1 MTDEQDPFADELDNP
16 AIEAG
21 EPMDVHAGA
30 AAPGDTIAEPE
41 PAEAFET
48 IEYDGRQYQ
57 VPAALKGGFLMQ
69 ADYTRKTQ
77 ELAEQRRG
85 LEDVASHVRQ
95 QAQVSEEEITSRA
108 ALVALDTAL
117 EQYAHVDW
125 DQLAANDPTG
135 AQQHWMRYQTLKEQR
150 GQIAEDLHHRQ
161 GWRTQMAQQETARR
175 FEETQDFARRHIK
188 GWSPELDLQ
197 IIEFARSKG
206 ATDQNLRDAMSPLVY
221 NLLYLARI
229 GEQALNKTTA
239 PKASAGRAV
248 RPLSLVGGRSSPSAG
263 KSLADMSMEEYAEHR
278 AAQMRR
284 GR

>member
-1 MTDEQDPFADELDNP
+1 MIVMTDEQYPFADELEAP
-16 AIEAG
+16 AIEAD
-21 EPMDVHAGA
+21 EPIE
-30 AAPGDTIAEPE
+30 PGLENHQEEQAEPVE
-41 PAEAFET
+41 EFEV
-48 IEYDGRQYQ
+48 IEFDGKQYQ

-85 LEDVASHVRQ
+85 LEDVASHIRQ
-95 QAQVSEEEITSRA
+95 QAQAGDEEITSRA

-117 EQYAHVDW
+117 EQYAQLDW
-125 DQLAANDPTG
+125 NQLAANDPSG

-150 GQIAEDLHHRQ
+150 GQLAEDLHHRQ

-221 NLLYLARI
+221 NLLHLARI
-229 GEQALNKTTA
+229 GEQALNKATA
-239 PKASAGRAV
+239 PKALTARTA
-248 RPLSLVGGRSSPSAG
+248 RPLSMVGGRSSPSAG
-263 KSLADMSMEEYAEHR
+263 KSLHDMSMEEYAEHR
-278 AAQMRR
+278 TSQMRR

>member
-1 MTDEQDPFADELDNP
+1 MTDEQYPIADELELP
-16 AIEAG
+16 AIEAE
-21 EPMDVHAGA
+21 EPVD
-30 AAPGDTIAEPE
+30 PGVEYAEQAE

-48 IEYDGRQYQ
+48 IEFDGKQYQ

-85 LEDVASHVRQ
+85 LEDVASHIRQ
-95 QAQVSEEEITSRA
+95 QAQASDDEITSRA
-108 ALVALDTAL
+108 ALVALDAAL
-117 EQYAHVDW
+117 EQYGQVDW
-125 DQLAANDPTG
+125 ERLAADDPSA
-135 AQQHWMRYQTLKEQR
+135 AQQHWMRYQTMKEQR
-150 GQIAEDLHHRQ
+150 GQIVGDLHSRQ
-161 GWRTQMAQQETARR
+161 GWRAQEAQQETVRR

-221 NLLYLARI
+221 NLLHLARI
-229 GEQALNKTTA
+229 GEQALARTTA
-239 PKASAGRAV
+239 PRTSSAA
-248 RPLSLVGGRSSPSAG
+248 RPLSLVGGRSNPSAG
-263 KSLADMSMEEYAEHR
+263 KSLADMSMEEYAEYR
-278 AAQMRR
+278 SRSAR

>member
-1 MTDEQDPFADELDNP
+1 MTDEQDPFADELNSP
-16 AIEAG
+16 AIEAE
-21 EPMDVHAGA
+21 EPMDIDAEA
-30 AAPGDTIAEPE
+30 AALAGQAEQTE
-41 PAEAFET
+41 QAQEFET
-48 IEYDGRQYQ
+48 IEFDGKQYQ

-95 QAQVSEEEITSRA
+95 QAQASEEEITSRA

-117 EQYAHVDW
+117 EQYAQLDW
-125 DQLAANDPTG
+125 NQLAANDPSG
-135 AQQHWMRYQTLKEQR
+135 AQHHWMRYQTLKEQR
-150 GQIAEDLHHRQ
+150 GQLAEDLHHRQ
-161 GWRTQMAQQETARR
+161 GWRAQMAQQETARR

-221 NLLYLARI
+221 NLLHLARI

-239 PKASAGRAV
+239 PKASTARTA
-248 RPLSLVGGRSSPSAG
+248 RPLSMVGGRSSPSAG
-263 KSLADMSMEEYAEHR
+263 KSLHDMSMEEYAEHR
-278 AAQMRR
+278 TAQMRR

>member
-1 MTDEQDPFADELDNP
+1 MTDEQYPIADELEHP
-16 AIEAG
+16 AIGAE
-21 EPMDVHAGA
+21 EPIDPSVEY
-30 AAPGDTIAEPE
+30 AEEEQAE

-48 IEYDGRQYQ
+48 IEFDGKQYQ

-85 LEDVASHVRQ
+85 LEDVASHIRQ
-95 QAQVSEEEITSRA
+95 HARASDDEITSRA

-117 EQYAHVDW
+117 EQYGQVDW
-125 DQLAANDPTG
+125 ERLAADDASA

-150 GQIAEDLHHRQ
+150 GQIVDDLYHRQ
-161 GWRTQMAQQETARR
+161 GWRAQEAQQETVRR

-188 GWSPELDLQ
+188 GWSPDLDLQ

-221 NLLYLARI
+221 NLLHLARI
-229 GEQALNKTTA
+229 GEQALARTTA
-239 PKASAGRAV
+239 PRTSSAAAA
-248 RPLSLVGGRSSPSAG
+248 RPLSLVGGRSNPAAG
-263 KSLADMSMEEYAEHR
+263 KSLADMSMEEYAEYR
-278 AAQMRR
+278 SRSAR